1 MKKILISVAPVDA
14 ADTIYDPIKTAEDV
28 IRCYHAGAAM
38 VHLHVRDKK
47 GKLTSDLALLEQTVS
62 IIRKETD
69 MVIEISTG
77 GVSDLTIEER
87 CSPCTAPWIEAN
99 SLNVGSVNLG
109 EAVYQNP
116 IQDVKYCVKQILENH
131 KWPEIEVFELGMIN
145 TVLELSREFSFPKP
159 ILFAFVFGHGGEMP
173 ATPQALQHMRTYLQ
187 ELFPEENQV
196 LWGYTEAHR
205 KDWQM
210 VAKALDNG
218 ASAIRIGFEDSHMLS
233 PEETAA
239 SNDQLVKRA
248 VELVRERKMEPM
260 TPCELRELMKGN
272 VSC

>member
-87 CSPCTAPWIEAN
+87 CRPCTAPWIEVN

-145 TVLELSREFSFPKP
+145 TVLELSREFSFSKP

-173 ATPQALQHMRTYLQ
+173 ATPQALHHMRTYLK
-187 ELFPEENQV
+187 ELFPEERQA

-205 KDWQM
+205 KDWKM
-210 VAKALDNG
+210 VEMALDSG

-233 PEETAA
+233 PEEIAV
-239 SNDQLVKRA
+239 SNEPLVKKA
-248 VELVRERKMEPM
+248 VELVHERKMECM
-260 TPCELRELMKGN
+260 TPFEIREMMKGN